1 MKTHFLIFILA
12 LFLES
17 LFIDLRAQGI
27 ISGHVKNVSGE
38 SLVGCSVMLLQ
49 SDSIIGGTITDSHG
63 DFGIQGLNAGSYSC
77 RVSMLGY
84 KSVDH
89 TFQVNY
95 KVKLP
100 DFVLE
105 EDPVMLQEVQI
116 EGDRRNAVQ
125 QRAGSSTYFLSEHA
139 KQSNTAFEALREIP
153 KLRVNSV
160 TKSIGLSDGSSPL
173 ILINGVKRANYV
185 NLLDPK
191 LIESVEIIDNPSAR
205 YRGEESVG
213 SILNIKMKRN
223 VSAYMNGEIYAQHSP
238 IKQNGAFGQNVEVG
252 KSTSSLYLNMM
263 QFYFGNDHSENSLS
277 TSTPDLNQHLAG
289 KKIHDIR
296 SYSATLGGDHII
308 SDKDYLAFSL
318 TYIGN
323 PSESKSHQQGKIAYP
338 KRYLISDATVHAKE
352 KNKFY
357 APNAHFYYKH
367 SFNQRQSLELTG
379 FYSYSM
385 NASDNERQ
393 EKNDFFLLNNHIDYN
408 NQRHYGKVDLDYL
421 HPLGRKHR
429 LSVGSNTS
437 YASTDIDDRADILPL
452 YNHQHWQEYIY
463 AGIDNNDSNSKFNY
477 SLSLGVDYIR
487 SNADGS
493 KNDYTNLLPNAS
505 LSYRFNA
512 KHALKLKYMRVRM
525 SPSVSQ
531 LNPRNSSNDSLHV
544 QVGNPYL
551 TPVLVDEVA
560 LNYNLQYKGFYF
572 TPQITYAYYAD
583 WIAPVGWLQDNVYI
597 DTYANQ
603 SCVHQLQF
611 STEMGYNFNY
621 GNVGVLGYYRKHIQ
635 HGMQYSGDIWYG
647 NLFANFYYKQ
657 WNLNFYIQYQNAS
670 YSRFSKSETR
680 PFCNLTLSRQLPKN
694 WNVSLYLENFI
705 FTGAHDKNWISNA
718 DYASFS
724 SFRMKDR
731 CPVVRLSITYTFRN
745 KVEQKWRNKKRFYNS
760 DRELQNI
767 KAY

>member
-1 MKTHFLIFILA
+1 
-12 LFLES
+12 
-17 LFIDLRAQGI
+17 
-27 ISGHVKNVSGE
+27 
-38 SLVGCSVMLLQ
+38 
-49 SDSIIGGTITDSHG
+49 
-63 DFGIQGLNAGSYSC
+63 
-77 RVSMLGY
+77 MLGY
-84 KSVDH
+84 KSIDY

-105 EDPVMLQEVQI
+105 EDLVMSQEVQI
-116 EGDRRNAVQ
+116 KGDRRNAVQ

-185 NLLDPK
+185 NLLNPK

-213 SILNIKMKRN
+213 SIINIKMKRN

-338 KRYLISDATVHAKE
+338 KRNLISDATVHAKE

-393 EKNDFFLLNNHIDYN
+393 EKNDFFLFKTTLIIIIN
-408 NQRHYGKVDLDYL
+408 
-421 HPLGRKHR
+421 
-429 LSVGSNTS
+429 
-437 YASTDIDDRADILPL
+437 
-452 YNHQHWQEYIY
+452 
-463 AGIDNNDSNSKFNY
+463 GIMEK
-477 SLSLGVDYIR
+477 
-487 SNADGS
+487 
-493 KNDYTNLLPNAS
+493 
-505 LSYRFNA
+505 
-512 KHALKLKYMRVRM
+512 
-525 SPSVSQ
+525 
-531 LNPRNSSNDSLHV
+531 
-544 QVGNPYL
+544 
-551 TPVLVDEVA
+551 
-560 LNYNLQYKGFYF
+560 
-572 TPQITYAYYAD
+572 
-583 WIAPVGWLQDNVYI
+583 WI
-597 DTYANQ
+597 
-603 SCVHQLQF
+603 
-611 STEMGYNFNY
+611 
-621 GNVGVLGYYRKHIQ
+621 
-635 HGMQYSGDIWYG
+635 
-647 NLFANFYYKQ
+647 
-657 WNLNFYIQYQNAS
+657 
-670 YSRFSKSETR
+670 
-680 PFCNLTLSRQLPKN
+680 
-694 WNVSLYLENFI
+694 
-705 FTGAHDKNWISNA
+705 
-718 DYASFS
+718 
-724 SFRMKDR
+724 
-731 CPVVRLSITYTFRN
+731 
-745 KVEQKWRNKKRFYNS
+745 
-760 DRELQNI
+760 
-767 KAY
+767 